1 MVGVVEDGLFLDM
14 VNEVDVGDPN
24 GPRTL
29 INPEQGV
36 SIREDIPVFGNDRVR
51 EARGRSVIGSRTPHV
66 VYGRIYE
73 IPAHIAACGNC

>member
-1 MVGVVEDGLFLDM
+1 M
-14 VNEVDVGDPN
+14 
-24 GPRTL
+24 
-29 INPEQGV
+29 
-36 SIREDIPVFGNDRVR
+36 SIRKTFRCVPGNDRVR